1 MDLQYQVY
9 EVFLALHIFSFFI
22 SADMLLLTPLV
33 ATILLAIS
41 FGCDIFSGCVLVWI
55 CNWFAKILVVLKS
68 SWHFGDYSLTF
79 LLMVEFDCQ
88 FHDSVIVPPPS
99 PHSLRNLPSGNL
111 LILLLMVIYC

>member
-1 MDLQYQVY
+1 MDLQYEVY

-41 FGCDIFSGCVLVWI
+41 FGCDIFSGYVLVWI
-55 CNWFAKILVVLKS
+55 CNWFAKISVVLKS
-68 SWHFGDYSLTF
+68 NWHFGDFRLTS

-88 FHDSVIVPPPS
+88 FHDGVIVSPPS
-99 PHSLRNLPSGNL
+99 PLASFPP
-111 LILLLMVIYC
+111 

>member
-41 FGCDIFSGCVLVWI
+41 CECDIFSGCVLVWI

-68 SWHFGDYSLTF
+68 SWHFGDCSLTF
-79 LLMVEFDCQ
+79 LLMVEFDYQ
-88 FHDSVIVPPPS
+88 FHDGVIVAPPHLTP
-99 PHSLRNLPSGNL
+99 PVICPL
-111 LILLLMVIYC
+111 VIY

>member
-1 MDLQYQVY
+1 MDLQYEVY
-9 EVFLALHIFSFFI
+9 EVFIALHIFSFFI

-68 SWHFGDYSLTF
+68 SWYFSDCSLTF
-79 LLMVEFDCQ
+79 LLMIEFDCQ
-88 FHDSVIVPPPS
+88 FHDGVIVPPSRLIPS
-99 PHSLRNLPSGNL
+99 VICPL
-111 LILLLMVIYC
+111 VIY